1 MEVILNKKRII
12 RMAEMVTREREDH
25 STARGTNSVIAIIA
39 LVIAIAALTLAWLA
53 YNRAGE
59 DLENQVGQGLEQAA
73 DETGEAAQE
82 ASDSVEQT
90 VDEGPDGVDD
100 GAR

>member
-1 MEVILNKKRII
+1 
-12 RMAEMVTREREDH
+12 MAEVLRPQEDH
-25 STARGTNSVIAIIA
+25 STARGTNSFLAVMA
-39 LVIAIAALTLAWLA
+39 LVIAVAALVLAWAA

-59 DLENQVGQGLEQAA
+59 DLENQIGQGIEQTAEQA
-73 DETGEAAQE
+73 GEAVQE
-82 ASDSVEQT
+82 GTDSVEQA